1 MVYVM
6 AMKTTS
12 VNISESVYDD
22 FVEHARQTD
31 RTAAELIREAME
43 LFRNQRIRPRTSVAA
58 LAPLDLG
65 KTLRPLTS
73 RDDLLGEMLS

>member
-1 MVYVM
+1 MSWH
-6 AMKTTS
+6 MKTIS
-12 VNISESVYDD
+12 VNISEPVYED
-22 FVEHARQTD
+22 FVEHARRTD

-58 LAPLDLG
+58 LKPLDLG
-65 KTLRPLTS
+65 TALRSVTS